1 MGFDMG
7 KLIKLN
13 QREADAAQEFADLV
27 EGGKITH
34 GMACYRTQEGE
45 IHYLLINS
53 EHLTYIIGLMERS
66 KMYIIDMCTQDVEE
80 DE

>member
-1 MGFDMG
+1 MG
-7 KLIKLN
+7 KLIRLN
-13 QREADAAQEFADLV
+13 QNEVDAAQEFADLV
-27 EGGKITH
+27 AGGKITH

-45 IHYLLINS
+45 IHYLLINP

-80 DE
+80 GE